1 MRRARSLRLIAGFAV
16 AAITLAACG
25 SSDNAA
31 TSSSNTPAASSEPS
45 EAMTSEAMT
54 SEAMTS
60 EAMTSE
66 AMTSDAMTSEAM
78 TDSTEPAS
86 AGGIEAG
93 LDGSAI
99 TIGFAYDIGGRGD
112 FSFNDLAAKA
122 LDEAKAGYKVNAIEL
137 DSAPDEPD
145 SAKDERLRT
154 LVDQGA
160 TAIVAVGFAYA
171 GVLATV
177 ATDNPDVNFS
187 IIDDSGLCDPA
198 REGGPI
204 PNVSCLIF
212 AEEQGSFLVG
222 VAAALKSEAKHVGFI
237 GGVQTGLIE
246 KFQAG
251 FQAGV
256 AAVDPAIVVDVK
268 YITIPPDFKGFNDP
282 ASAET
287 IAKGMYDGG
296 ADIVYHAA
304 GGSGSGLFTAAKT
317 AGKLAIGVD
326 SDQYNIPAYADV
338 KDVIMTSMLK
348 RVDVATLDF
357 ITSVVKGAPLTG
369 VSTYDLKAE
378 GVGYSTSG
386 GQVDDIKA
394 QIDEYAAK
402 IVSGEITVPAVPT
415 S

>member
-1 MRRARSLRLIAGFAV
+1 MRRARSLRLIAGV
-16 AAITLAACG
+16 AAAALALAACG
-25 SSDNAA
+25 SDSNNNA
-31 TSSSNTPAASSEPS
+31 TSTTPPTSAPSSSPEVVTSATDTAAPT
-45 EAMTSEAMT
+45 A
-54 SEAMTS
+54 
-60 EAMTSE
+60 
-66 AMTSDAMTSEAM
+66 
-78 TDSTEPAS
+78 TDSTGSSETSGSESTGTSETSGGSSTLEP
-86 AGGIEAG
+86 
-93 LDGSAI
+93 LDGSKT

-122 LDEAKAGYKVNAIEL
+122 LDEAKSAYGIKAIEL

-160 TAIVAVGFAYA
+160 TSIVAVGFAYS

-177 ATDNPDVNFS
+177 AADNPKVHFA
-187 IIDDSGLCDPA
+187 IIDDSSLCDPA

-204 PNVSCLIF
+204 ANVSCLVF

-222 VAAALKSEAKHVGFI
+222 VAAALKSESKHVGFI

-256 AAVDPAIVVDVK
+256 AAVDKSIKVDVK

-304 GGSGSGLFTAAKT
+304 GGSGSGLFTAAQQ
-317 AGKLAIGVD
+317 AGKKAIGVD
-326 SDQYNIPAYADV
+326 SDQYNIPAYAAV

-357 ITSVVKGAPLTG
+357 ITSAVKGAPLTG
-369 VSTYDLKAE
+369 VATYDLKAD

-386 GQVDDIKA
+386 GQIDDIVGD
-394 QIDEYAAK
+394 IDGYKAK
-402 IVSGEITVPAVPT
+402 IISGEIEVPAVPAGG
-415 S
+415 